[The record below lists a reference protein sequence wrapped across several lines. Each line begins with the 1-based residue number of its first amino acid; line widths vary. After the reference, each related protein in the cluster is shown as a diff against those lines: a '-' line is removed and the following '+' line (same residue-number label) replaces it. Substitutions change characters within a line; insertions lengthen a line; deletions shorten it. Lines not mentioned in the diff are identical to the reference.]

1 MQGKVGLEEHFAID
15 DTISDS
21 KGFLPERVWPE
32 LRARL
37 LDFHDKRLAE
47 MDKHGMA
54 IMILSLNA
62 PAVQAIPDPKRANEV
77 ARKANDLLAEQVRKR
92 PDRFAALAALP
103 MQDPELAIAELERCV
118 RDLGFCGALANGFSQ
133 VGDPNTAAYY
143 DLKRYWPFWA
153 AVENDG
159 WR

>member
-1 MQGKVGLEEHFAID
+1 MQGKIGLEEHFAID

-62 PAVQAIPDPKRANEV
+62 PAVG
-77 ARKANDLLAEQVRKR
+77 ARTTGRRPPRSGSSSSSQQSFSAEQR
-92 PDRFAALAALP
+92 
-103 MQDPELAIAELERCV
+103 ER
-118 RDLGFCGALANGFSQ
+118 
-133 VGDPNTAAYY
+133 
-143 DLKRYWPFWA
+143 
-153 AVENDG
+153 
-159 WR
+159 